1 MNENQ
6 ESNAGLTDALVVTS
20 DLLGS
25 FPRLNKDGRTAVLY
39 SPGYGAG
46 WSSWNNDAW
55 KGVLTMHREIVERV
69 MSDDRGGAAKTA
81 ERLIR
86 EATGKPCEYVCTLGA
101 DDLKVAWVDAG
112 ARFEIKEYDGSESL
126 HVLGD
131 RSYLST

>member
-6 ESNAGLTDALVVTS
+6 ESNAGRTAALVVTS

-69 MSDDRGGAAKTA
+69 MADDREGAAKTA

-86 EATGKPCEYVCTLGA
+86 EATGNLDEYVCVLGA
-101 DDLKVAWVDAG
+101 DDLKVAWVNAG
-112 ARFEIKEYDGSESL
+112 ERFEINEYDGSESL
-126 HVLGD
+126 HVIGGHD
-131 RSYLST
+131 YLSA